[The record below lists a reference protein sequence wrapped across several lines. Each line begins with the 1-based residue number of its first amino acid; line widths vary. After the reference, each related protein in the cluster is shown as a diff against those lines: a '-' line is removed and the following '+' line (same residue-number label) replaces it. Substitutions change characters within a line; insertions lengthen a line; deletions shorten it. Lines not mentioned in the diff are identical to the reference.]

1 MTNLD
6 FEHTY
11 RSFQNMWKAAV
22 EDPEKLI
29 FTVSNYN
36 VIDYILEY
44 GKVKSYEKDLLTNI
58 VNGLNI
64 RFFFVLLE
72 L

>member
-11 RSFQNMWKAAV
+11 WSFLQTWKAAV
-22 EDPEKLI
+22 EDPEKQI
-29 FTVSNYN
+29 FSVSHYN

-44 GKVKSYEKDLLTNI
+44 GKVNLYEKNLLTNI
-58 VNGLNI
+58 VNGLK
-64 RFFFVLLE
+64 
-72 L
+72 